1 MTALISLHTL
11 AAIVWVG
18 GMFFAYMALR
28 PAAAV
33 VLDPPE
39 RLQLW
44 ALTFKKFF
52 PWVWM
57 SLLVLPVTG
66 IWMVLIY
73 MGGFSVVGNHISIM
87 MWGGIVMILLFLHV
101 YFAPYRRLKLAV
113 AEKQFEEAGKRL
125 NQIRLLIATNLT
137 LGLLVSIVGASGKY
151 W

>member
-1 MTALISLHTL
+1 MTILISIHML
-11 AAIVWVG
+11 AAVIWVG

-28 PAAAV
+28 PAAAT
-33 VLDPPE
+33 VLNPPE

-57 SLLVLPVTG
+57 SLLALPLTG
-66 IWMVLIY
+66 IWMILNYI
-73 MGGFSVVGNHISIM
+73 GGFSAAGMHISIM
-87 MWGGIVMILLFLHV
+87 MWGGIIMILLFMHV

-125 NQIRLLIATNLT
+125 NQIRVLIATNLT
-137 LGLLVSIVGASGKY
+137 LGILVSIIGASGKY